1 MKNLNIFKKLLK
13 ILLQILIMIEFEID
27 IERREGEMN
36 TFIVHPDEDGPHPV
50 ILFLM
55 DAPGK
60 REELHNMARRIASC
74 GYWVMLPNL
83 YYRRVREFISDGTQK
98 NREVMFEHKN
108 SLSYDMVVEDCEFML
123 KEALKYES
131 ASKGPVGCVGY
142 CMSGPFVFSAAA
154 KITNRIRATA
164 SIHGVDLFTNYEN
177 SPHKNSHKIKGEIY
191 FGCAEYDEWVPNEM
205 IESLSKYLAQTDI
218 NYRIEWYPGTK
229 HGFVFPNREG
239 KYDLASAEKHW
250 YRVLSL
256 FERNL
261 KI

>member
-1 MKNLNIFKKLLK
+1 
-13 ILLQILIMIEFEID
+13 MIEFEID